1 MNKNIY
7 TIGILAATAIAF
19 WGCAKEVDTPTE
31 VKTHTITV
39 TVQAEDSKTAIVEG
53 GTSASYIWSSGDASY
68 FHIKENGV
76 AATAISMSLTNDNS
90 IATFTA
96 TFPDSEATEYTYSAY
111 FAKDVSNSGNLKIQA
126 YQLPDLDSFDPSADL
141 LVAQDITESSRP
153 SSLQF
158 MLRRVI
164 SMNKMTLKELEEG
177 EKICSVE
184 ISSDKSLSGY
194 FVFAGTDKNG
204 NPVEE
209 HYSSEG
215 KKITLSYGSDA
226 IVPTSGE
233 FPVYFACGPQLEN
246 QIAVRVVTDRNLYV
260 RNNFTSTV
268 DFQVG
273 VVKRFGVKLGS
284 YGTPLSG
291 GTVYTLVEDDS
302 DLYDGATYLIYGA
315 GYVIGEQKTNNRAA
329 VAVTENNGT
338 ITIDNSIQAYPCI
351 IENVADGFA
360 IKDINNNGYL
370 YNHRDDKNYLLN
382 KSEKGDYTTWT
393 ISINDGVASIINVD
407 NTSRGIMGFNPNNGS
422 PLFAAYGTIPNGGT
436 GDLALYIDLATV
448 VVLEDPNLSFTQT
461 SVSVEWDDR
470 GNFEAPALTKP
481 SGLTATYSS
490 SNEDVATVDE
500 SSGTITFV
508 GSNGS
513 TTITAT
519 TPRTD
524 TYKAGTASYII
535 TVTGAPASPGES
547 VDNPLDAAAAIDI
560 MEDLGQGV
568 TSDEMYYVEGTIDA
582 APSYFG
588 SGKLTFTFVD
598 ASDNQIKAYNCLG
611 LNGANFS
618 GKSDLAVGDYVVV
631 YGNLLKYNTTYEIT
645 NGQLALLNHPLAT
658 PTITFTQPS
667 QAGCSFTVKVDGEN
681 IDSGDT
687 VEEGKTVNLAVTV
700 GSGYVFDGWT
710 VNGASVA
717 DASATTTSFV
727 VGQSNISISAS
738 FHEDIA
744 YYDFTWDL
752 STDQTVESTS
762 SKLSW
767 YYRGVT
773 MIASKGNSSTPSDN
787 YCPPSQQSTRFY
799 SGETLTISPY
809 SSCTIGYVEFTATSA
824 SYATILGNSTWTN
837 ASAVVN
843 GTLVTVTPTNGDSA
857 FSAVIS
863 GACGFSGVT
872 VYYTGTLATVANRT
886 VTISQPSETG
896 CSIAVTVKG
905 VVVGNGGSVE
915 QGKVVTI
922 EATAGANYSFDSWTV
937 TGATVADASSSIT
950 SFSVGASDISISA
963 SFTENSP
970 GYTPY
975 STGFESS
982 EGFTAGTNYQ
992 STVTQGPSGKQWKI
1006 YYGTTSTSSCI
1017 TGSQSLAMRLYTS
1030 SNYGYAE
1037 MQFDVPGAT
1046 GVSFKAKAATTNS
1059 ASIKLTIKESK
1070 DGGTTWSTVSGWSAH
1085 ALTSS
1090 AADYSFTVSGTPSQ
1104 YRIRFEIDSS
1114 STKPSKSNAQ
1124 LTIDDISIS
1133 VN

>member
-1 MNKNIY
+1 MKKNIY
-7 TIGILAATAIAF
+7 TIGILAAAAIAF
-19 WGCAKEVDTPTE
+19 FGCAKEVDTPKE
-31 VKTHTITV
+31 IKTHTITV
-39 TVQAEDSKTAIVEG
+39 TVQAVDSKTAIVEG
-53 GTSASYIWSSGDASY
+53 ATAASYIWSSGDAEY

-76 AATAISMSLTNDNS
+76 AATAVSMALSNNNAT
-90 IATFTA
+90 ATFTA
-96 TFPDSEATEYTYSAY
+96 TFPDSDATEFTYSAY
-111 FAKDVSNSGNLKIQA
+111 FAKEVSNNGNLKIQTTQSPA
-126 YQLPDLDSFDPSADL
+126 LDSFDPSADL
-141 LVAQDITESSRP
+141 LVASDIIETSRP
-153 SSLQF
+153 STLQF
-158 MLRRVI
+158 VLRRVI
-164 SMNKMTLKELEEG
+164 SMNKMTLKELDPG
-177 EKICSVE
+177 ETISSIE
-184 ISSDKSLSGY
+184 ISADKPLGGF
-194 FVFAGTDKNG
+194 FVFAGEKDG
-204 NPVEE
+204 EPVAE
-209 HYSSEG
+209 HYSAEG
-215 KKITLSYGSDA
+215 KKLTLNYGDSA
-226 IVPTSGE
+226 VVPSNGE
-233 FPVYFACGPQLEN
+233 FPVYFCCGPQEGIT
-246 QIAVRVVTDRNLYV
+246 IAVRVVTDSNVYIRND
-260 RNNFTSTV
+260 FTSTV

-284 YGTPLSG
+284 YGTPLSD
-291 GTVYTLVEDDS
+291 GTVYTLVEEDS
-302 DLYDGATYLIYGA
+302 ELYDGATYIIYGA

-338 ITIDNSIQAYPCI
+338 ITIDNTIDAYPLV
-351 IENVADGFA
+351 IETVTGGFA
-360 IKDINNNGYL
+360 IKDIKNNGYL
-370 YNHRDDKNYLLN
+370 YNHRNDKNYLLN
-382 KSEKGDYTTWT
+382 KSEKGDYTTWS
-393 ISINDGVASIINVD
+393 ISINNGVASIINVD
-407 NTSRGIMGFNPNNGS
+407 NTSRGIMGFNPNSGS
-422 PLFAAYGTIPNGGT
+422 PLFAAYGTIPTGGT
-436 GDLALYIDLATV
+436 ENLALYIDPTTA
-448 VVLEDPNLSFTQT
+448 VVLEDPNLSFTPAA
-461 SVSVEWDDR
+461 VSVEWDNR
-470 GNFEAPALTKP
+470 GNFVAPTLTIP

-500 SSGTITFV
+500 STGSITFV

-519 TPRTD
+519 TPKTS
-524 TYKAGTASYII
+524 TFKAGSASYTI

-547 VDNPLDAAAAIDI
+547 VENPLDAAAAIEM

-568 TSDEMYYVEGTIDA
+568 TSDEKYYVEGTIDA
-582 APSYFG
+582 VPSYFG

-598 ASDNQIKAYNCLG
+598 ASANQIKAYNCLG
-611 LNGANFS
+611 LDGVNFS

-631 YGNLLKYNTTYEIT
+631 YGNLLKYNATTYEIT
-645 NGQLALLNHPLAT
+645 NGQLALLDHPLAT

-667 QAGCSFTVKVDGEN
+667 LSGCSFTVKVDGED

-738 FHEDIA
+738 FHEDIT
-744 YYDFTWDL
+744 YNDFSWDL

-809 SSCTIGYVEFTATSA
+809 TSCTIGYVEFTATSA
-824 SYATILGNSTWTN
+824 SYATVLGNSTWTN

-843 GTLVTVTPTNGDSA
+843 GTLVTVTPTNGDSV

-863 GACGFSGVT
+863 GACGFSDVT
-872 VYYTGTLATVANRT
+872 VYYTGTLATVANRI
-886 VTISQPSETG
+886 VTISQPSEAG

-922 EATAGANYSFDSWTV
+922 EATAGANFSFDSWTV
-937 TGATVADASSSIT
+937 TGATVADASSSTT
-950 SFSVGASDISISA
+950 SFTVGASDISISA
-963 SFTENSP
+963 SFTENAP

-992 STVTQGPSGKQWKI
+992 GTVTQGPSGKQWKI
-1006 YYGTTSTSSCI
+1006 YYGTTSTSSVI
-1017 TGSQSLAMRLYTS
+1017 TDSQSLAMRLYTS
-1030 SNYGYAE
+1030 NNYGYAE
-1037 MQFDVPGAT
+1037 MQFDVPGAA
-1046 GVSFKAKAATTNS
+1046 GVSFKAKAATSNG

-1090 AADYSFTVSGTPSQ
+1090 AADYSFTVSGSPSQ

-1124 LTIDDISIS
+1124 LTIDDVSIT